1 MGSTRHVTALTA
13 ALVLAAAGGGLRADD
28 SASSLDREV
37 VIVGED
43 RMTLRAPEPARWAAV
58 EIPDPDLHLPAAE
71 RDRPP
76 ALPPPPWTAPAP
88 VQVIALMEAPDA

>member
-13 ALVLAAAGGGLRADD
+13 ALILAAAGGGLRADD
-28 SASSLDREV
+28 TASNLDREV

-43 RMTLRAPEPARWAAV
+43 RMTLHAPEPARWAAV
-58 EIPDPDLHLPAAE
+58 EIPDLDLHLPAAE
-71 RDRPP
+71 RDRPLAP
-76 ALPPPPWTAPAP
+76 PLPPWSAPAP